1 MIPWGLPDFVPL
13 QRIAGE
19 QVDLVA
25 RASTD
30 GWWDWEDPLP
40 VALAALAPQFP
51 GAFYDVGANTGFY
64 SILLARLDTRRT
76 VRAFEPVPRL
86 ADSCRSNLALAG
98 LGQVTVEELAL
109 SDSAGTTPLYIPPSE
124 LGMVETKASLQRS
137 FNSEVAETITV
148 QCETLDTVVRR
159 LGDAP
164 LGMAKV
170 DVEGAEHLVLAGAR
184 ETMARDRPLLSVEL
198 LADAEFD
205 TVAQLLAEL
214 NYRSLTLRPG
224 LDVEVASELVYHDD
238 GWNHL
243 LLPAEAV
250 PDCLQTL
257 TDAAE
262 EFRSVRARLTH
273 TTLDDYL
280 AVAAAELPS
289 EMLAA
294 QLAIH
299 ARAGSAAEADNAAL
313 RQRNAAL
320 ARELHA
326 VTNSASWQLTA
337 PVRALRQRLR
347 DRRR

>member
-1 MIPWGLPDFVPL
+1 M
-13 QRIAGE
+13 
-19 QVDLVA
+19 
-25 RASTD
+25 
-30 GWWDWEDPLP
+30 
-40 VALAALAPQFP
+40 
-51 GAFYDVGANTGFY
+51 
-64 SILLARLDTRRT
+64 
-76 VRAFEPVPRL
+76 
-86 ADSCRSNLALAG
+86 
-98 LGQVTVEELAL
+98 
-109 SDSAGTTPLYIPPSE
+109 
-124 LGMVETKASLQRS
+124 
-137 FNSEVAETITV
+137 
-148 QCETLDTVVRR
+148 
-159 LGDAP
+159 
-164 LGMAKV
+164 
-170 DVEGAEHLVLAGAR
+170 LAGAR

-224 LDVEVASELVYHDD
+224 LDVEVANELNFHDD

-250 PDCLQTL
+250 PDCLQRL